1 MLRHRDPASQKPR
14 TACVTDFISL
24 RRYPDRRHFYCA
36 FVHLAMVADS
46 CFVYKERSL
55 FASEAWSPEYAAV
68 FLRLFNCIINPSSNQ
83 SNIGCTIAADD
94 ETPIHLG
101 RLGSNPYFD
110 AVNAVRP
117 RHTPSFEHRCNQ
129 GRTSVSSELP
139 AASREPTRTYQLAAR
154 ERLQLPAVVVCGTS
168 APCSRA
174 AGSRERCGVQSV
186 LSQVMATVG
195 LPCSVSWGG
204 SLVRSLHPNL
214 SNR

>member
-1 MLRHRDPASQKPR
+1 MRQGG
-14 TACVTDFISL
+14 IGG
-24 RRYPDRRHFYCA
+24 Y
-36 FVHLAMVADS
+36 
-46 CFVYKERSL
+46 ERSGAASAIVRYQASNRYAHLRSCVL
-55 FASEAWSPEYAAV
+55 FSMAVRTNRGLNCTRNFQPYFVLCAYSRARYAV
-68 FLRLFNCIINPSSNQ
+68 QSRRLRGSSFTN
-83 SNIGCTIAADD
+83 SVTIAADD

-117 RHTPSFEHRCNQ
+117 RHTPSVEHRCNQ
-129 GRTSVSSELP
+129 GRASVSSELP

-154 ERLQLPAVVVCGTS
+154 ECLQLPAVVVCGTS
-168 APCSRA
+168 AFCSRA

-204 SLVRSLHPNL
+204 SLVWSLHPNL

>member
-1 MLRHRDPASQKPR
+1 MVSRICSSLPA
-14 TACVTDFISL
+14 FIQLHHQSL
-24 RRYPDRRHFYCA
+24 IQP
-36 FVHLAMVADS
+36 VHL
-46 CFVYKERSL
+46 
-55 FASEAWSPEYAAV
+55 
-68 FLRLFNCIINPSSNQ
+68 
-83 SNIGCTIAADD
+83 GCTIAADD

-129 GRTSVSSELP
+129 GRTSVPSELP
-139 AASREPTRTYQLAAR
+139 AVSREPTRTYQLAAR

-174 AGSRERCGVQSV
+174 AGSSERCGVQSV
-186 LSQVMATVG
+186 LSQVMATMG